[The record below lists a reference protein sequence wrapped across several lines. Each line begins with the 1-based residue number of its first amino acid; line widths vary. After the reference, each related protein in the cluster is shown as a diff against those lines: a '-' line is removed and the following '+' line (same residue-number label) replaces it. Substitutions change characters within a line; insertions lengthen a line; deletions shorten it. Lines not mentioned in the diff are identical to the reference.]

1 MRVLIFIL
9 LVLFET
15 SCNNKTHKEAE
26 QNTTPSSY
34 EQDSLTM
41 TEIPSSNQCSCQ
53 NDSLF
58 LTELALYWK
67 NQMVICGN
75 IVERRTNDTFLVSA
89 CLIKN
94 CKDGKKY
101 HRSNFMKHKIA
112 KTKEEKSMTEREIM
126 KSRGF
131 FRVWNAGNLKYVW
144 SLSDI

>member
-94 CKDGKKY
+94 CKDGSEIVNYTDDYISTVILIK
-101 HRSNFMKHKIA
+101 RSCLNFC
-112 KTKEEKSMTEREIM
+112 TKLIKM
-126 KSRGF
+126 
-131 FRVWNAGNLKYVW
+131 L
-144 SLSDI
+144 